1 MINIKYDTKDVIYG
15 MQKVIE
21 YAVMNDASDLKKMT
35 ISQLEDIG
43 HVIAKE
49 LSDYKRININSIMK
63 HEDRHVVDFY
73 EQAKREGRE

>member
-21 YAVMNDASDLKKMT
+21 YAVMNDESELKKMT
-35 ISQLEDIG
+35 ISQVEDIG

-49 LSDYKRININSIMK
+49 LAGGKQISI
-63 HEDRHVVDFY
+63 DNHVVDFY